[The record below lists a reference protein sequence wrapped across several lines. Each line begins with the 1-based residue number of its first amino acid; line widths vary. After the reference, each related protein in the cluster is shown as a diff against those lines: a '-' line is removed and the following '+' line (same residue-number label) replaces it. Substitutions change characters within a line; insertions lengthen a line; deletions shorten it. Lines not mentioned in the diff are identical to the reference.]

1 MPLWSV
7 LNSYQFDDL
16 LEMENNRIRP
26 FWVIILLLSGILLGL
41 YINIGIDK
49 RRIGA
54 KGGGKFDEVMWYVG
68 NDYVE
73 VPDVQQLQDEAIAAM
88 MEELDPH
95 SAYIS
100 SDEFNEVNDPLMG
113 SFDGIGVQFRIEKD
127 TIAIVNV
134 IKGGP
139 SEKMGVLA
147 GDRIIYVDD
156 TLVAGMNLK
165 NEDVMRKLKG
175 PKGTKVRVRVLRRGV
190 VGLLDYNITRT
201 AIPTYSVDIAYMLD
215 ETTGYLK
222 LSKFS
227 ATTVEEF
234 KKGIRHLKDQGMQQ
248 LVFDLRGNMGGF
260 LAAAVDIADEFLPK
274 GSLIVY
280 TEGRNRPRQYMKAQH
295 HGMLEDLPVVVLID
309 GESASAS
316 EIVAGALQDNDRGT
330 IIGRRS
336 FGKGLV
342 QEQIVLSDQSAI
354 RLTVARYYT
363 PTGRSIQKPYDK
375 DHGKYLLES
384 YERYE
389 NGELF
394 HPDSIHFADSLK
406 YTTPN
411 GRTVYGGGGIMP
423 DIYVP
428 LIDDSTEYYFNR
440 IVNKGLLYQYAFD
453 YTDKHR
459 AQLQHYKTVEAF
471 SKSFVVSDTMFDELV
486 MQAEEKGIKG
496 GEEQLRVAR
505 REANTLMKAYIA
517 RNLFDDEGFYPIY
530 APMDEVL
537 QRALKELNPNYPSPL

>member
-1 MPLWSV
+1 
-7 LNSYQFDDL
+7 
-16 LEMENNRIRP
+16 MENRIRP
-26 FWVIILLLSGILLGL
+26 LWVIILLLSGIIIGL
-41 YINIGIDK
+41 YIN
-49 RRIGA
+49 
-54 KGGGKFDEVMWYVG
+54 KGVNTKKVEVEGGSKFDEVMWYVG

-73 VPDVQQLQDEAIAAM
+73 EPNAQEIQDEAIAAM
-88 MEELDPH
+88 MEKLDPH
-95 SAYIS
+95 SAYVPLE
-100 SDEFNEVNDPLMG
+100 EFNEVNDPLLG
-113 SFDGIGVQFRIEKD
+113 SFDGIGVQFRLERD
-127 TIAIVNV
+127 TIAIVSV

-139 SEKMGVLA
+139 SEKVGLMD

-156 TLVAGMNLK
+156 TLVASKKLK

-190 VGLLDYNITRT
+190 EGLLDYTITRD

-215 ETTGYLK
+215 DEIGYLK

-227 ATTVEEF
+227 ATTVSEF
-234 KKGIRHLKDQGMQQ
+234 KKGIGELDSQGMKK
-248 LVFDLRGNMGGF
+248 LIFDLRGNTGGY
-260 LAAAVDIADEFLPK
+260 LNAAVDIADEFLPR

-280 TEGRNRPRQYMKAQH
+280 TEGRNRPRNYMKARR
-295 HGMLEDLPVVVLID
+295 HGQLEDIPVVVLID

-342 QEQIVLSDQSAI
+342 QEQIMLSDQSAI

-363 PTGRSIQKPYDK
+363 PTGRCIQKPYGDSHE
-375 DHGKYLLES
+375 DYLLES

-406 YTTPN
+406 FTTPK
-411 GRTVYGGGGIMP
+411 GKTVYGGGGIMP

-428 LIDDSTEYYFNR
+428 LVDDSTEYYFNR
-440 IVNKGLLYQYAFD
+440 IVNLGLLYQYAFD

-459 AQLQHYKTVEAF
+459 AQLKGYKTVE
-471 SKSFVVSDTMFDELV
+471 SFDRSFKVTDAMFDALV
-486 MQAEEKGIKG
+486 HLADEKGIVG
-496 GEEQLRVAR
+496 TEEQRQAAR
-505 REANTLMKAYIA
+505 RETDILLKAYIA

-530 APMDEVL
+530 APMDEIL
-537 QRALKELNPNYPSPL
+537 QRAIEELKGE

>member
-1 MPLWSV
+1 M
-7 LNSYQFDDL
+7 L
-16 LEMENNRIRP
+16 LMA
-26 FWVIILLLSGILLGL
+26 GILMGL
-41 YINIGIDK
+41 YINKGVN
-49 RRIGA
+49 RRVNVE
-54 KGGGKFDEVMWYVG
+54 GGSKFDEVMWYVDK
-68 NDYVE
+68 DYVD
-73 VPDVQQLQDEAIAAM
+73 VPEEEKLQDEAIAAM
-88 MEELDPH
+88 MEKLDPH

-100 SDEFNEVNDPLMG
+100 LKEFNEVNDPLLG
-113 SFDGIGVQFRIEKD
+113 SFDGIGVQFRLEKD
-127 TIAIVNV
+127 TIAIVSV

-139 SEKMGVLA
+139 SEKVGILA

-156 TLVAGMNLK
+156 TLVAGMKLT

-175 PKGTKVRVRVLRRGV
+175 PKGTKVDVRVLRRDV
-190 VGLLDYNITRT
+190 EGLLDFTITRA

-215 ETTGYLK
+215 DSIGYLK

-227 ATTVEEF
+227 ATTVKEF
-234 KKGIRHLKDQGMQQ
+234 KQGIGDLRSQGMEK
-248 LVFDLRGNMGGF
+248 LIFDLRGNTGGY

-280 TEGRNRPRQYMKAQH
+280 TEGRNRPRQYMKARH
-295 HGMLEDLPVVVLID
+295 RGMLEDIPVVVLID
-309 GESASAS
+309 SESASAS

-342 QEQIVLSDQSAI
+342 QEQIMLSDNSAI

-363 PTGRSIQKPYDK
+363 PTGRCIQKPYSGNK
-375 DHGKYLLES
+375 EEYLLES
-384 YERYE
+384 YDRYE

-406 YTTPN
+406 FTTPK
-411 GRTVYGGGGIMP
+411 GKTVYGGGGIMP

-428 LIDDSTEYYFNR
+428 LVDDSTEYYFNR

-453 YTDKHR
+453 YTDRHR
-459 AQLQHYKTVEAF
+459 QQLQHFKTVEAF
-471 SKSFVVSDTMFDELV
+471 DKGFTITDAMFNELV
-486 MQAEEKGIKG
+486 KQAGEKGIKG
-496 GEEQLRVAR
+496 SMEQQQVAR
-505 REANTLMKAYIA
+505 READILLKAYIA

-537 QRALKELNPNYPSPL
+537 QRAIKELKVE

>member
-1 MPLWSV
+1 
-7 LNSYQFDDL
+7 
-16 LEMENNRIRP
+16 MENKLRP
-26 FWVIILLLSGILLGL
+26 IWVAIILLSGILIGL
-41 YINIGIDK
+41 YIN
-49 RRIGA
+49 
-54 KGGGKFDEVMWYVG
+54 KGVSRKIQVEGGSKFDEVMWHVG

-73 VPDVQQLQDEAIAAM
+73 KPDVQKLQDGAIAAM

-100 SDEFNEVNDPLMG
+100 LEEFNEVNDPLLG
-113 SFDGIGVQFRIEKD
+113 SFDGIGVQFRLEKD
-127 TIAIVNV
+127 TIAIVSV

-139 SEKMGVLA
+139 SEKVGIMA
-147 GDRIIYVDD
+147 GDRIVYVDD
-156 TLVAGMNLK
+156 SLAANKKLK
-165 NEDVMRKLKG
+165 NEDVMRMLKG

-190 VGLLDYNITRT
+190 EGLLDYTITRD

-215 ETTGYLK
+215 DKTGYLK

-227 ATTVEEF
+227 ATTVSEF
-234 KKGIRHLKDQGMQQ
+234 KQAVINLDAQGMKQ
-248 LVFDLRGNMGGF
+248 LVFDLRGNTGGY

-280 TEGRNRPRQYMKAQH
+280 TEGRNRQRQYMKARRK
-295 HGMLEDLPVVVLID
+295 GMLEAMPVVVLID

-342 QEQIVLSDQSAI
+342 QEQVMLSDQSAI

-363 PTGRSIQKPYDK
+363 PTGRCIQKPYDK
-375 DHGKYLLES
+375 DHEKYMLES
-384 YERYE
+384 FERYE

-406 YTTPN
+406 FTTPK
-411 GRTVYGGGGIMP
+411 GKTVYGGGGIMP

-428 LIDDSTEYYFNR
+428 LVDDSTEYYFNR
-440 IVNKGLLYQYAFD
+440 IVNTGLLYQYAFD

-459 AQLQHYKTVEAF
+459 AQLKRFQSVEAF
-471 SKSFVVSDTMFDELV
+471 DRSFAVSEVMFNELV
-486 MQAEEKGIKG
+486 KLAGEKGIKG
-496 GEEQLRVAR
+496 TDEQKQVAR
-505 REANTLMKAYIA
+505 REANTLLKAYIA

-530 APMDEVL
+530 APMDEIL
-537 QRALKELNPNYPSPL
+537 QRAMQEFRQ

>member
-1 MPLWSV
+1 
-7 LNSYQFDDL
+7 
-16 LEMENNRIRP
+16 MENRIRP
-26 FWVIILLLSGILLGL
+26 LWVIILLLSGIIIGL
-41 YINIGIDK
+41 YIN
-49 RRIGA
+49 
-54 KGGGKFDEVMWYVG
+54 KGVNTKKVEVEGGSKFDEVMWYVG

-73 VPDVQQLQDEAIAAM
+73 EPNAQEIQDEAIAAM
-88 MEELDPH
+88 MEKLDPH
-95 SAYIS
+95 SAYVPLE
-100 SDEFNEVNDPLMG
+100 EFNEVNDPLLG
-113 SFDGIGVQFRIEKD
+113 SFDGIGVQFRLERD
-127 TIAIVNV
+127 TIAIVSV

-139 SEKMGVLA
+139 SEKVGLMD

-156 TLVAGMNLK
+156 TLVASKKLK

-190 VGLLDYNITRT
+190 EGLLDYTITRD

-215 ETTGYLK
+215 DEIGYLK

-227 ATTVEEF
+227 ATTVSEV
-234 KKGIRHLKDQGMQQ
+234 KKGIGELDSQGMKK
-248 LVFDLRGNMGGF
+248 LIFDLRGNTGGY
-260 LAAAVDIADEFLPK
+260 LSAAVDIADEFLPR

-280 TEGRNRPRQYMKAQH
+280 TEGRNRPRNYMKARR
-295 HGMLEDLPVVVLID
+295 HGQLEDIPVVVLID

-342 QEQIVLSDQSAI
+342 QEQIMLSDQSAI

-363 PTGRSIQKPYDK
+363 PTGRCIQKPYGDSHE
-375 DHGKYLLES
+375 DYLLES

-406 YTTPN
+406 FTTPK
-411 GRTVYGGGGIMP
+411 GKTVYGGGGIMP

-428 LIDDSTEYYFNR
+428 LVDDSTEYYFNR
-440 IVNKGLLYQYAFD
+440 IVNLGLLYQYAFD

-459 AQLQHYKTVEAF
+459 AQLKGYKTVEAF
-471 SKSFVVSDTMFDELV
+471 DRSFKVTDAMFDALV
-486 MQAEEKGIKG
+486 RLADEKGIVG
-496 GEEQLRVAR
+496 TEEQRQAAR
-505 REANTLMKAYIA
+505 RETDILLKAYIA

-530 APMDEVL
+530 APMDEIL
-537 QRALKELNPNYPSPL
+537 QRAIEELKGE

>member
-1 MPLWSV
+1 MSV
-7 LNSYQFDDL
+7 LLMLAGFMVGFYI
-16 LEMENNRIRP
+16 IRGVRKTAP
-26 FWVIILLLSGILLGL
+26 IV
-41 YINIGIDK
+41 D
-49 RRIGA
+49 
-54 KGGGKFDEVMWYVG
+54 GGSKFDEVMWYIG

-73 VPDVQQLQDEAIAAM
+73 QPDAHQLQDEAIAAM
-88 MEELDPH
+88 MEKLDPH
-95 SAYIS
+95 SAYVS
-100 SDEFNEVNDPLMG
+100 LEEFNEVNDPLLG
-113 SFDGIGVQFRIEKD
+113 SFDGIGVQFRLEKD

-139 SEKMGVLA
+139 SEKVGILA

-156 TLVAGMNLK
+156 TLVASKNLK

-175 PKGTKVRVRVLRRGV
+175 PKNTKVRVKVLRRGV
-190 VGLLDYNITRT
+190 EGLLDYTITRA

-215 ETTGYLK
+215 EKIGYLK

-234 KKGIRHLKDQGMQQ
+234 RKGVKDLKAQGMKE
-248 LVFDLRGNMGGF
+248 LVFDLRGNSGGY
-260 LAAAVDIADEFLPK
+260 LTAAVDIADEFLPK

-280 TEGRNRPRQYMKAQH
+280 TEGRNRPRQYMKARR
-295 HGMLEDLPVVVLID
+295 HGMLEDIPVVVLID

-342 QEQIVLSDQSAI
+342 QEQIMLSDKSAI

-363 PTGRSIQKPYDK
+363 PTGRCIQKPYDS
-375 DHGKYLLES
+375 DHEKYLLES
-384 YERYE
+384 FERLE

-394 HPDSIHFADSLK
+394 SEDSIHFADSLK
-406 YTTPN
+406 YTTPK
-411 GRTVYGGGGIMP
+411 GKTVYGGGGIMP

-428 LIDDSTEYYFNR
+428 LPNDTLEYYFNR
-440 IVNKGLLYQYAFD
+440 IVNLGLLYQYAFE

-459 AQLQHYKTVEAF
+459 QQLQRYKTVKAF
-471 SKSFVVSDTMFDELV
+471 DQGFEVSDVMFAELLKLV
-486 MQAEEKGIKG
+486 DEKGIKG
-496 GEEQLRVAR
+496 TDEQKQVAR
-505 REANTLMKAYIA
+505 RQSDILLKAYIA

-537 QRALKELNPNYPSPL
+537 QRALEELKKQ

>member
-1 MPLWSV
+1 
-7 LNSYQFDDL
+7 
-16 LEMENNRIRP
+16 MENRIRP
-26 FWVIILLLSGILLGL
+26 LWVIILLLSGIIIGL
-41 YINIGIDK
+41 YIN
-49 RRIGA
+49 
-54 KGGGKFDEVMWYVG
+54 KGVNTKKVEVEGGSKFDEVMWYVG

-73 VPDVQQLQDEAIAAM
+73 EPNAQELQDEAIAAM
-88 MEELDPH
+88 MEKLDPH
-95 SAYIS
+95 SAYVPLE
-100 SDEFNEVNDPLMG
+100 EFNEVNDPLLG
-113 SFDGIGVQFRIEKD
+113 SFDGIGVQFRLERD
-127 TIAIVNV
+127 TIAIVSV

-139 SEKMGVLA
+139 SEKVGLMD

-156 TLVAGMNLK
+156 TLVASKKLK

-190 VGLLDYNITRT
+190 EGLLDYTITRD

-215 ETTGYLK
+215 DEIGYLK

-227 ATTVEEF
+227 ATTVSEF
-234 KKGIRHLKDQGMQQ
+234 KKGIGELDSQGMKK
-248 LVFDLRGNMGGF
+248 LIFDLRGNTGGY
-260 LAAAVDIADEFLPK
+260 LSAAVDIADEFLPR

-280 TEGRNRPRQYMKAQH
+280 TEGRNRPRNYMKARR
-295 HGMLEDLPVVVLID
+295 HGQLEDIPVVVLID

-342 QEQIVLSDQSAI
+342 QEQIMLSDQSAI

-363 PTGRSIQKPYDK
+363 PTGRCIQKPYGDSHE
-375 DHGKYLLES
+375 DYLLES

-406 YTTPN
+406 FTTPK
-411 GRTVYGGGGIMP
+411 GKTVYGGGGIMP

-428 LIDDSTEYYFNR
+428 LVDDSTEYYFNR
-440 IVNKGLLYQYAFD
+440 IVNLGLLYQYAFD

-459 AQLQHYKTVEAF
+459 AQLKGYKTVEAF
-471 SKSFVVSDTMFDELV
+471 DRSFKVTDAMFDALV
-486 MQAEEKGIKG
+486 HLADEKGIVG
-496 GEEQLRVAR
+496 TEEQRQAAR
-505 REANTLMKAYIA
+505 RETDILLKAYIA

-530 APMDEVL
+530 APMDEIL
-537 QRALKELNPNYPSPL
+537 QRALEELKGE

>member
-1 MPLWSV
+1 MA
-7 LNSYQFDDL
+7 
-16 LEMENNRIRP
+16 
-26 FWVIILLLSGILLGL
+26 GILVGL
-41 YINIGIDK
+41 YINKGVGK
-49 RRIGA
+49 RQVTVE
-54 KGGGKFDEVMWYVG
+54 GGSKFDEVMWYVG

-73 VPDVQQLQDEAIAAM
+73 TPDAQKLQDEAIAAM

-95 SAYIS
+95 SAYITL
-100 SDEFNEVNDPLMG
+100 DEFNEVNDPLLG
-113 SFDGIGVQFRIEKD
+113 SFDGIGVQFRLEKD

-139 SEKMGVLA
+139 SEKVGILA
-147 GDRIIYVDD
+147 GDRILYVDD
-156 TLVAGMNLK
+156 TLVASKKLT

-175 PKGTKVRVRVLRRGV
+175 PKGTKVRVKVLRRGV
-190 VGLLDYNITRT
+190 DGLLDYAITRD

-215 ETTGYLK
+215 EQIGYLK

-227 ATTVEEF
+227 ATTVSEF
-234 KKGIRHLKDQGMQQ
+234 KKAVADLNAQGMKQM
-248 LVFDLRGNMGGF
+248 VFDLRGNTGGY
-260 LAAAVDIADEFLPK
+260 LNAAVEIADEFLPK

-280 TEGRNRPRQYMKAQH
+280 TEGRNRPRNYMKARRR
-295 HGMLEDLPVVVLID
+295 GMLEDIPVVVLID

-342 QEQIVLSDQSAI
+342 QEQIMLSDQSAL

-363 PTGRSIQKPYDK
+363 PTGRCIQKPYSGNK
-375 DHGKYLLES
+375 EEYLLES
-384 YERYE
+384 YDRYE

-406 YTTPN
+406 YTTPK
-411 GRTVYGGGGIMP
+411 GKTVYGGGGIMP

-428 LIDDSTEYYFNR
+428 LVDDSTEYYFNR
-440 IVNKGLLYQYAFD
+440 IVNLGLLYQYAFD
-453 YTDKHR
+453 YTDR
-459 AQLQHYKTVEAF
+459 YRQQLKQYQTVAAF
-471 SKSFVVSDTMFDELV
+471 DQRFAVTDAMFDEMVRL
-486 MQAEEKGIKG
+486 ADERGIVG
-496 GEEQLRVAR
+496 TEEQLQVAR
-505 REANTLMKAYIA
+505 REANTLLKAYIA

-530 APMDEVL
+530 APMDEIL
-537 QRALKELNPNYPSPL
+537 QRALLELRGE

>member
-1 MPLWSV
+1 
-7 LNSYQFDDL
+7 
-16 LEMENNRIRP
+16 MENRIRP
-26 FWVIILLLSGILLGL
+26 LWVIILLMSGIIIGL
-41 YINIGIDK
+41 YIN
-49 RRIGA
+49 
-54 KGGGKFDEVMWYVG
+54 KGVNTKKVEVEGGSKFDEVMWYVG

-73 VPDVQQLQDEAIAAM
+73 EPNAQEIQDEAIAAM
-88 MEELDPH
+88 MEKLDPH
-95 SAYIS
+95 SAYVPLE
-100 SDEFNEVNDPLMG
+100 EFNEVNDPLLG
-113 SFDGIGVQFRIEKD
+113 SFDGIGVQFRLERD
-127 TIAIVNV
+127 TIAIVSV

-139 SEKMGVLA
+139 SEKVGLMD

-156 TLVAGMNLK
+156 TLVASKKLK

-190 VGLLDYNITRT
+190 EGLLDYTITRD

-215 ETTGYLK
+215 DEIGYLK

-227 ATTVEEF
+227 ATTVSEF
-234 KKGIRHLKDQGMQQ
+234 KKGIGELDSQGMKK
-248 LVFDLRGNMGGF
+248 LIFDLRGNTGGY
-260 LAAAVDIADEFLPK
+260 LSAAVDIADEFLPR
-274 GSLIVY
+274 GCLIVY
-280 TEGRNRPRQYMKAQH
+280 TEGRNRPRNYMKARR
-295 HGMLEDLPVVVLID
+295 HGQLEDIPVVVLID

-342 QEQIVLSDQSAI
+342 QEQIMLSDQSAI

-363 PTGRSIQKPYDK
+363 PTGRCIQKPYGDSHE
-375 DHGKYLLES
+375 DYLLES

-406 YTTPN
+406 FTTPK
-411 GRTVYGGGGIMP
+411 GKTVYGGGGIMP

-428 LIDDSTEYYFNR
+428 LVDDSTEYYFNR
-440 IVNKGLLYQYAFD
+440 IVNLGLLYQYAFD

-459 AQLQHYKTVEAF
+459 TQLKGYKTVEAF
-471 SKSFVVSDTMFDELV
+471 DRSFKVTDAMFDALV
-486 MQAEEKGIKG
+486 HLADEKGIVG
-496 GEEQLRVAR
+496 TEEQRQAAR
-505 REANTLMKAYIA
+505 RETDILLKAYIA

-530 APMDEVL
+530 APMDEIL
-537 QRALKELNPNYPSPL
+537 QRAIEELKGE

>member
-1 MPLWSV
+1 
-7 LNSYQFDDL
+7 
-16 LEMENNRIRP
+16 MENRIRP
-26 FWVIILLLSGILLGL
+26 IWIIILLLSGVIIGL
-41 YINIGIDK
+41 YIN
-49 RRIGA
+49 
-54 KGGGKFDEVMWYVG
+54 KGVSTQKVKIEGGSKFDEVMWHVG

-73 VPDVQQLQDEAIAAM
+73 VPDANALQDEAIAAM
-88 MEELDPH
+88 MEKLDPH

-100 SDEFNEVNDPLMG
+100 LDEFNEVNDPLLG
-113 SFDGIGVQFRIEKD
+113 SFDGIGVQFRLERD
-127 TIAIVNV
+127 TIAIVSV

-139 SEKMGVLA
+139 SEKVGLMD

-156 TLVAGMNLK
+156 TLVASKKLK

-190 VGLLDYNITRT
+190 DGLLDYTITRD
-201 AIPTYSVDIAYMLD
+201 AILTYSVDIAYMLD
-215 ETTGYLK
+215 DEIGYLK

-227 ATTVEEF
+227 ATTVSEF
-234 KKGIRHLKDQGMQQ
+234 KKGINALNGMGMKK
-248 LVFDLRGNMGGF
+248 LVFDLRGNTGGY
-260 LAAAVDIADEFLPK
+260 LSAAVDIADEFLPR

-280 TEGRNRPRQYMKAQH
+280 TEGRNRPRQYMKARRR
-295 HGMLEDLPVVVLID
+295 GMLEDIPVVVLID

-330 IIGRRS
+330 IVGRRS

-342 QEQIVLSDQSAI
+342 QEQIVLSDESAI

-363 PTGRSIQKPYDK
+363 PTGRCIQKPYGDS
-375 DHGKYLLES
+375 HEEYMLES

-406 YTTPN
+406 FTTPK
-411 GRTVYGGGGIMP
+411 GKTVYGGGGIMP

-428 LIDDSTEYYFNR
+428 LVDDSTEYYFNR
-440 IVNKGLLYQYAFD
+440 IVNLGLLYQYAFD

-459 AQLQHYKTVEAF
+459 AQLKSYKTVAAF
-471 SKSFVVSDTMFDELV
+471 DRSFVVTDAMFDALV
-486 MQAEEKGIKG
+486 HLADEKGIVG
-496 GEEQLRVAR
+496 TEEQRQVAR
-505 REANTLMKAYIA
+505 RETNTLLKAYIA

-537 QRALKELNPNYPSPL
+537 QRAIEELKRE

>member
-1 MPLWSV
+1 
-7 LNSYQFDDL
+7 
-16 LEMENNRIRP
+16 MENNRIRP
-26 FWVIILLLSGILLGL
+26 VWVAIILLSGFLVGL
-41 YINIGIDK
+41 YINKGVIDNPQVNVE
-49 RRIGA
+49 
-54 KGGGKFDEVMWYVG
+54 GGSKFDEVMWYVG

-73 VPDVQQLQDEAIAAM
+73 VPNTQKLQDKAIAAM

-95 SAYIS
+95 SAYVS
-100 SDEFNEVNDPLMG
+100 LDEFNEINDPLLG
-113 SFDGIGVQFRIEKD
+113 SFDGIGVQFRLEKD

-139 SEKMGVLA
+139 SEKVGILA

-156 TLVAGMNLK
+156 TLVASKKLT

-175 PKGTKVRVRVLRRGV
+175 PKNTKVRVRVLRRGV
-190 VGLLDYNITRT
+190 EGLLDYTITRA
-201 AIPTYSVDIAYMLD
+201 AIPTYSVDIVYMLD
-215 ETTGYLK
+215 EVTGYLK

-227 ATTVEEF
+227 ATTVGEF
-234 KKGIRHLKDQGMQQ
+234 KNGIKDLKAQGMKQ
-248 LVFDLRGNMGGF
+248 LIFDLRGNTGGY
-260 LAAAVDIADEFLPK
+260 LQAAVDIADEFLPK

-280 TEGRNRPRQYMKAQH
+280 TEGRNRPRQYMKASH
-295 HGMLEDLPVVVLID
+295 HGKLEGIPVVVLID

-342 QEQIVLSDQSAI
+342 QEQIMLSDQSAI

-363 PTGRSIQKPYDK
+363 PTGRCIQKPYDE
-375 DHGKYLLES
+375 DHEKYLLES

-406 YTTPN
+406 FTTPK
-411 GRTVYGGGGIMP
+411 GKTVYGGGGIMP

-428 LIDDSTEYYFNR
+428 LVDDSTQYYFNR
-440 IVNKGLLYQYAFD
+440 IVNKGLLYQYAFE

-459 AQLQHYKTVEAF
+459 AQLQHYKTV
-471 SKSFVVSDTMFDELV
+471 KSFDQSFAVSDAMFEALV
-486 MQAEEKGIKG
+486 KLAEEKGIKG
-496 GEEQLRVAR
+496 TEEQMQVAR
-505 REANTLMKAYIA
+505 HEANILLKAYIA

-530 APMDEVL
+530 APMDEIL
-537 QRALKELNPNYPSPL
+537 QRALEELRGE